1 MKKFTLVLALVV
13 AVGLVASTAQDMAA
27 TVSGSATATIGF
39 DIDAGAFGIVNSAT
53 SDVTLTVSSFD
64 TDNIIEDGWR
74 GEVSLTGMNIAF
86 DYAGGTDFATG
97 VSGTESNTDS
107 DLIPDDDIV
116 VATANNG
123 LIVTAP
129 TVTAKITNGSTYIQI
144 AALDGFAT
152 GFAAPVEDDGS
163 DISVEDDDDD
173 DDIAVDLSDGTGG
186 LTFGMAAGP
195 ATITAFFATETGYDG
210 EDSDDN
216 GNFLVGTDVG
226 LTAGPAT
233 IDLEIVRGIGVDE
246 ILGLGVN
253 VGLTAGPATIG
264 VAVDSTIPDD
274 GDFEFEVR
282 LDAGIAVGDLGA
294 DVDLFY
300 GDENLDVEISSS
312 PSFGSIGLSFL
323 LGLYDLVAPSGTDL
337 SWGVDL
343 GVTYAVNDLIGL
355 AVDFAVDSANV
366 IPISVAATITDI
378 IPNVVMVGTW
388 ATSDIGTETGDV
400 TLATT
405 ISY

>member
-1 MKKFTLVLALVV
+1 MKKFTLVLALLV
-13 AVGLVASTAQDMAA
+13 AVGLVTATGQDLAA
-27 TVSGSATATIGF
+27 TVSGSATATIGY

-64 TDNIIEDGWR
+64 SDNIIEGGWR

-86 DYAGGTDFATG
+86 DYAGGTDFVTGVTGTDSGTSDDDALPDEDIDVATG
-97 VSGTESNTDS
+97 
-107 DLIPDDDIV
+107 
-116 VATANNG
+116 NNG

-144 AALDGFAT
+144 AALDGFST

-163 DISVEDDDDD
+163 DISVEGDD

-195 ATITAFFATETGYDG
+195 ATITVFFATETGYDG
-210 EDSDDN
+210 EDAADN
-216 GNFLVGTDVG
+216 ANFLVGTDIG

-233 IDLEIVRGIGVDE
+233 IDLEVVRGIGVDE

-264 VAVDSTIPDD
+264 VAFDSTIPEEEDL
-274 GDFEFEVR
+274 EFEVR
-282 LDAGIAVGDLGA
+282 LDADIAVGDLSA
-294 DVDLFY
+294 AVDLFY

-323 LGLYDLVAPSGTDL
+323 LGLYDLTATLG
-337 SWGVDL
+337 WGVDL

-355 AVDFAVDSANV
+355 AVDFAVDSASV
-366 IPISVAATITDI
+366 VPISVAATITDI
-378 IPNVVMVGTW
+378 IPNVVMVAKW
-388 ATSDIGTETGDV
+388 ATSDISTETGDV

>member
-13 AVGLVASTAQDMAA
+13 AVGLVTATAEDMAA

-39 DIDAGAFGIVNSAT
+39 DIDAGAFGIVNSTT

-86 DYAGGTDFATG
+86 DYAGGTDFVTG
-97 VSGTESNTDS
+97 VTGTDTTS
-107 DLIPDDDIV
+107 DGDALPDEDID

-173 DDIAVDLSDGTGG
+173 IAVDLSDGTGG

-210 EDSDDN
+210 EDDADN
-216 GNFLVGTDVG
+216 ANFLVGTDVG

-233 IDLEIVRGIGVDE
+233 IDFEIVQGIGVDE

-282 LDAGIAVGDLGA
+282 LDADIAVGDLGA
-294 DVDLFY
+294 AVDLFY
-300 GDENLDVEISSS
+300 GDENVDVEISSS

-323 LGLYDLVAPSGTDL
+323 LGLYDLTETL

-355 AVDFAVDSANV
+355 AVDFAVDSASV
-366 IPISVAATITDI
+366 VPISVAATITDI
-378 IPNVVMVGTW
+378 IPNVVMVAKW
-388 ATSDIGTETGDV
+388 ATSDMGTETGDV